1 LIHRSARFLRIAAA
15 FALTLWLGAASFAR
29 DPELLVWKPVDG
41 VQLKLADRPLKIWN
55 VYQPEKKKNL
65 VLVLLS
71 RRYLMMDLKART
83 VYEVD
88 PTILTHSG
96 DDLRSDDPTVTG
108 KLIPTSEWYS
118 RDVGPAQMIRVKLG
132 DYGAVLEIALPHME
146 DLRRGF

>member
-1 LIHRSARFLRIAAA
+1 MIYRSARFSRIAVAL
-15 FALTLWLGAASFAR
+15 ALTLWLSTLSFAR
-29 DPELLVWKPVDG
+29 DPDSLVWKPVDG

-55 VYQPEKKKNL
+55 VYQAEKKKNL
-65 VLVLLS
+65 ILVLLS

-88 PTILTHSG
+88 PTTLTHSG
-96 DDLRSDDPTVTG
+96 DDLHSDDPAVSG

-118 RDVGPAQMIRVKLG
+118 RDVGPAQLIRVRLG
-132 DYGAVLEIALPHME
+132 DYGALLEVALPHME

>member
-1 LIHRSARFLRIAAA
+1 LILRSARFSSIAAA
-15 FALTLWLGAASFAR
+15 LVLTLWVGTAALAR
-29 DPELLVWKPVDG
+29 DPDSLLWKPVEG

-55 VYQPEKKKNL
+55 VYQAEKKKNL
-65 VLVLLS
+65 ILVLLS
-71 RRYLMMDLKART
+71 RRYLMLDLKART

-88 PTILTHSG
+88 PTTLTHSG
-96 DDLRSDDPTVTG
+96 DDLHSDDPAVRV

-132 DYGAVLEIALPHME
+132 DYGAVLEVALPHME

>member
-1 LIHRSARFLRIAAA
+1 MILRSARFSRFAAA
-15 FALTLWLGAASFAR
+15 LALTLWLGSATRAR
-29 DPELLVWKPVDG
+29 DPDSLIWKPVEG

-55 VYQPEKKKNL
+55 VYQAEKKKNL
-65 VLVLLS
+65 ILVLLS

-88 PTILTHSG
+88 LTTLTHSG
-96 DDLRSDDPTVTG
+96 DDLHSDDPAVSG

-132 DYGAVLEIALPHME
+132 DYGAVLEVALPHME